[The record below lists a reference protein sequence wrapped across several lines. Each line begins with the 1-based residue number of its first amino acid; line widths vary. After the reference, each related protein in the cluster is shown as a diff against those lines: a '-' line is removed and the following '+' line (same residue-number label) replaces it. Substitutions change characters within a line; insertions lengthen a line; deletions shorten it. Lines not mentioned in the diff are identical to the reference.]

1 MRLRIQTWN
10 PVMKR
15 RTKAV
20 LLISSL
26 AVTTVVASY
35 AMLSVALARAID
47 PQGYCNTGFSRLSSC
62 TLRVA
67 SRTTT
72 QSKPAFGPLAAT
84 WNEPDRVIASETT
97 AWAVAQCPR
106 NAIANRLLCAVPS
119 ATSPAEAASDDLAT
133 GLPRPK
139 PWLIS
144 TAKQSSFI
152 TSVHVETPLSLTG
165 VLAFYRAELTKR
177 GWTETD
183 AAAVEPDRAV
193 IAYTTSDGPAQ
204 LRLVSHDGRTIAD
217 LSRRKPA
224 TDDASIV
231 SMPGRA
237 RLMLGNATEEAAV
250 MSINGRSV
258 ELAAGIGDNFRSVPA
273 TGDKSPAV
281 PDMNL
286 APGRY
291 CFSLKLASGASENRV
306 FEVAANETWGLLAGP
321 EGIIPLHLY

>member
-10 PVMKR
+10 PVNKR

-84 WNEPDRVIASETT
+84 WNEPDRVISSETT

-106 NAIANRLLCAVPS
+106 SAIANRLLCAVPS
-119 ATSPAEAASDDLAT
+119 ATSPPEAASDDLAT
-133 GLPRPK
+133 GWPRPK
-139 PWLIS
+139 PWLIT
-144 TAKQSSFI
+144 TAKQSPFI
-152 TSVHVETPLSLTG
+152 TSIHVETPLDLSG
-165 VLAFYRAELTKR
+165 VLAFYRVELTKR
-177 GWTETD
+177 GWSEAD
-183 AAAVEPDRAV
+183 AAFVEPDRAV
-193 IAYTTSDGPAQ
+193 IAFTTSDGPAQ
-204 LRLVSHDGRTIAD
+204 LRLTRQNGKTTAD

-224 TDDASIV
+224 ADTAGIV
-231 SMPGRA
+231 SMPGKA
-237 RLMLGNATEEAAV
+237 RLMLGNAAEEAAV

-258 ELAAGIGDNFRSVPA
+258 ELAAGIGDNFRSVPE
-273 TGDKSPAV
+273 TGDKSSAV

-291 CFSLKLASGASENRV
+291 NFTLKLASGASENRE

-321 EGIIPLHLY
+321 DGIIPLHLY

>member
-20 LLISSL
+20 LLISGL
-26 AVTTVVASY
+26 AVTTVVATY

-47 PQGYCNTGFSRLSSC
+47 PQNYCGTGFSKLSSC
-62 TLRVA
+62 TMRVA
-67 SRTTT
+67 SRTTR
-72 QSKPAFGPLAAT
+72 QSRPAFGPLAET
-84 WNEPDRVIASETT
+84 WNEPDRVISSETT
-97 AWAVAQCPR
+97 AWAVAQCPA
-106 NAIANRLLCAVPS
+106 NAIGSRLLCAVPS
-119 ATSPAEAASDDLAT
+119 AGSPAEAASDDLAT
-133 GLPRPK
+133 GWPRPQ

-144 TAKQSSFI
+144 TAKQSPFI
-152 TSVHVETPLSLTG
+152 TSIHVETPLSLSG

-183 AAAVEPDRAV
+183 AAAVEADRAV
-193 IAYTTSDGPAQ
+193 IAFTTSDGQAQ
-204 LRLVSHDGRTIAD
+204 LRLTRQNDKTIAD

-250 MSINGRSV
+250 ISINGRSV

-273 TGDKSPAV
+273 TGDKSSAV

-286 APGRY
+286 APGHY
-291 CFSLKLASGASENRV
+291 SFTLKLASGASEKRE
-306 FEVAANETWGLLAGP
+306 FEVAANETWGLLAGSD
-321 EGIIPLHLY
+321 GIIPLHLY